1 MAVIDDIIAERKAKI
16 NRLEQLIKD
25 KDIELF
31 EMYKEL
37 EYFEEKKDIE
47 TGKLVSLPYYW
58 YIVLFYTS

>member
-37 EYFEEKKDIE
+37 EYFEEKKGDANQ
-47 TGKLVSLPYYW
+47 LAS
-58 YIVLFYTS
+58 

>member
-1 MAVIDDIIAERKAKI
+1 MSVIDDIIAERKAKI

-37 EYFEEKKDIE
+37 EYFENKND
-47 TGKLVSLPYYW
+47 LRPVSLSACK
-58 YIVLFYTS
+58 LTGRE